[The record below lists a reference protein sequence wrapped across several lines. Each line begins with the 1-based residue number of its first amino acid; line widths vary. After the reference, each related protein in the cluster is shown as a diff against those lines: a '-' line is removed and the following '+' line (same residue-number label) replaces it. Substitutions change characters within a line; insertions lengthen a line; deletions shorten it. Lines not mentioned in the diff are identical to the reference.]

1 MNHNGNQFG
10 MSAEEEA
17 EEKNA
22 KLVAKYGNEGSA
34 NSEEEQEYLEK
45 KRPH

>member
-17 EEKNA
+17 SEKHA
-22 KLVAKYGNEGSA
+22 KLAAKYGNEGRA
-34 NSEEEQEYLEK
+34 KSEEEQEYLEK